1 MKRVVLAIVA
11 AVLTVGAFL
20 GLVHAAGSFNQKLA
34 PDQQIV
40 HALNRLT
47 FGPRP
52 GDVEEVR
59 RIGLTKW
66 IELQL
71 HPDQVSE
78 NPALEAKLKPLATVG
93 MNLADVVKEYTPQAQ
108 LPIAARMVLATP
120 FGPAGINAILT
131 PEQNRKVRNGTA
143 EERTEVLK
151 SLSPDQRKEVL
162 ADLPANVIAYTPE
175 FKEEAAEAR
184 KLRQQALQMEVRKR
198 NPRLDDLL
206 DQDQLNAVLSRDR
219 DRVMEVFASLD
230 PDKRAT
236 VAAMLP
242 AQNLADFPEVRRM
255 AQFKR
260 TPRQVVSDDLK
271 QAKVFRALYSNRQLE
286 EVLVDFW
293 YNHFNVDIGKTTMQS
308 QNLVHVLAGSY
319 EREAIRPHV
328 FGHFKDLLLA
338 TARHPAMLYYLDNW
352 ESMSAQGYQVG
363 PFAPR
368 RGNFNGQVNAILP
381 GPLDR
386 IAHGLN
392 ENYG

>member
-1 MKRVVLAIVA
+1 MKRMVLAIVA

-20 GLVHAAGSFNQKLA
+20 GFVHAAGSFNQKLS

-59 RIGLTKW
+59 RIGLNKW

-71 HPDQVSE
+71 HPDQIPE
-78 NPALEAKLKPLATVG
+78 NPALEAKLKPLATLD
-93 MNLADVVKEYTPQAQ
+93 MSLADVVQEYTPQAQ
-108 LPIAARMVLATP
+108 QAFAGRLVVAATTLGAT
-120 FGPAGINAILT
+120 GINSILT

-162 ADLPANVIAYTPE
+162 AELPANVIAYTPE
-175 FKEEAAEAR
+175 FKDEAAEAR
-184 KLRQQALQMEVRKR
+184 RLRQQALQMEVRKR

-206 DQDQLNAVLSRDR
+206 NQDQLNAVLSRDK
-219 DRVMEVFASLD
+219 DRVMAVFASLD
-230 PDKRAT
+230 PDKRAA
-236 VAAMLP
+236 VAAVLP
-242 AQNLADFPEVRRM
+242 AQNLADFPELRRM

-260 TPRQVVSDDLK
+260 TPRQVASDDLK

-319 EREAIRPHV
+319 ERDAIRPHV
-328 FGHFKDLLLA
+328 LGHFKDLLLA

-352 ESMSAQGYQVG
+352 ESMAPNSFDVG

-368 RGNFNGQVNAILP
+368 HGAINGVPNSIIP
-381 GPLDR
+381 N
-386 IAHGLN
+386 GL
-392 ENYG
+392 